1 MSVLTPIHFPQ
12 NHLGMND
19 CENEIATETF
29 LQSVQLYSFQ
39 NCTFDDG
46 LENVSSIDTK
56 KMILSR
62 HLISDEGY
70 FGSWKEQVIFA
81 NGGGT
86 TC

>member
-1 MSVLTPIHFPQ
+1 
-12 NHLGMND
+12 MND

-70 FGSWKEQVIFA
+70 FGSWKSKSSSQMVVELLAENQV
-81 NGGGT
+81 NGRP
-86 TC
+86 